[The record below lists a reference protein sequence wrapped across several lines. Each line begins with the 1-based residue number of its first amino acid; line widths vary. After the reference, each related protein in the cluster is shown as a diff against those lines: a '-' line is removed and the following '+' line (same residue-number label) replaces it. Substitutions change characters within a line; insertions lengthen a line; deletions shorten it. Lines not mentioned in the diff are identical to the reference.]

1 MSEWFND
8 LGLVQWFTEQFTDT
22 DAASL
27 FRFVLIAWGVAAA
40 AYIGLD
46 RLGSVLLGRSR
57 PLAQAPPT
65 RARAWRWGRSEPPA
79 EYSLLPPGVVDTTAA
94 IPAPRPALTTGAAF
108 ERPTAVAAG
117 MLAHTIAV
125 PDPAGPLED
134 NEFWRMFDEESAPLF
149 GYENGLRLRDGN
161 APERYN
167 PVTRSVEPLKRH
179 REAGILQWGWSPGA
193 TTIVEGDE

>member
-8 LGLVQWFTEQFTDT
+8 LGLVQWFTDQFTDT

-27 FRFVLIAWGVAAA
+27 FRLVLISWGVAAA

-57 PLAQAPPT
+57 PLAQTPPT

-79 EYSLLPPGVVDTTAA
+79 NYSLLPPGVTAT
-94 IPAPRPALTTGAAF
+94 APRPALSTGAALD
-108 ERPTAVAAG
+108 RPTAVAAG
-117 MLAHTIAV
+117 MLATTIAV
-125 PDPAGPLED
+125 PDPAGPLD
-134 NEFWRMFDEESAPLF
+134 DAEFWQMFDEESAPLF
-149 GYENGLRLRDGN
+149 GYENGLRLRNGE

-167 PVTRSVEPLKRH
+167 PVTRSAEPLQRH
-179 REAGILQWGWSPGA
+179 RDEGVLLWGWSPGA
-193 TTIVEGDE
+193 TTVVEGDE